1 MMFSIIVPVYNA
13 ERYLTQ
19 CVESILSQTLKNF
32 EVILVDDGSSDDSA
46 KICDDFAKQDSR
58 IVVIHK
64 QNQGV
69 SEARNTGL
77 SFAKGDWIVFV
88 DSDDYLKETHLADF
102 KIENNK
108 DAELIIQGSEYIDS
122 NSGDVIRIRRY
133 DDCSFSLSSFTP
145 QQENLLFSTGVPWSK
160 AYKREVIVC
169 ANLRFDSR
177 LSFQEDHLFVIDYI
191 NLISQVAFTDGVSY
205 IYRCMHSENSLSK
218 KKQDWRKYL
227 LTSQLLI
234 QSLKQSENKFLQPNS
249 LTWQQ
254 VFTYVSNLNLS
265 AINVAYESCSSYYD
279 FKVIFKQII
288 KRDELKEYYYP
299 KDFRHKIDKL
309 VFGYMPVCIIYQ
321 FVKILNYKN
330 NR

>member
-13 ERYLTQ
+13 ERYLAQ
-19 CVESILSQTLKNF
+19 CVESVLSQTLKNF

-58 IVVIHK
+58 VVVIHK

-77 SFAKGDWIVFV
+77 SAAKGDWIIFV

-122 NSGDVIRIRRY
+122 NTGNVIRVRKY
-133 DDCSFSLSSFTP
+133 DECSFSLSAFTL
-145 QQENLLFSTGVPWSK
+145 QQEHLLFSTGVPWSK
-160 AYKREVIVC
+160 AYKREIIQQ
-169 ANLRFDSR
+169 NGLRFDSR

-191 NLISQVAFTDGVSY
+191 NLISNVVFTDGVSY
-205 IYRCMHSENSLSK
+205 IYRCFHSGNSLSK

-234 QSLKQSENKFLQPNS
+234 QSLRQSENKFLRTNGS
-249 LTWQQ
+249 TWRQT
-254 VFTYVSNLNLS
+254 FTYVYNLNLLAVS
-265 AINVAYESCSSYYD
+265 VAYESCNSYSD
-279 FKVIFKQII
+279 FKSIFRQII
-288 KRDELKEYYYP
+288 NRSEFKEFYNP
-299 KDFRHKIDKL
+299 RKIRHRIDKL
-309 VFGYMPVCIIYQ
+309 MYGYMPIYIIY
-321 FVKILNYKN
+321 NDSP
-330 NR
+330 